1 MATESP
7 DRGEMNGSSE
17 VFVEALTA
25 VAESV
30 VRVEGRRGYPLS
42 GVVWSEDLVV
52 TTARAVEYDEGIRI
66 GREGG
71 DLHEAELVGS
81 DPRLDLALLR
91 VEGGDLR
98 AAEWSQDEARV
109 GQLVLL
115 VGRPKMGLRASL
127 GIVALSEGE
136 WRTYAGGK
144 VERRLSTDATPF
156 PGFSGG
162 PLLTSEGA
170 VLGVNTAALTRRRPV
185 TLPSVT
191 VKRTVDALLAH
202 GKIRRGYLGV
212 AGQLVM
218 LPPDLERSSGQ
229 RSGLLIVSVEP
240 ESPAAQSHL
249 SLGDTVLAIGGE
261 KIGSPGDLALALDSD
276 RIGESVTVRFLR
288 GGEAMEAA
296 VMIAERP

>member
-1 MATESP
+1 MAAESP
-7 DRGEMNGSSE
+7 DRGEMNGPSE
-17 VFVEALTA
+17 VFVEALEA

-71 DLHEAELVGS
+71 DLREAELVGS

-91 VEGGDLR
+91 VDGGGLR
-98 AAEWSQDEARV
+98 AADWSEDEARV

-115 VGRPKMGLRASL
+115 VGRPRTGLRASL

-136 WRTYAGGK
+136 WRTYPGGK
-144 VERRLSTDATPF
+144 VDRRLSTDATPF

-162 PLLTSEGA
+162 PLLTSGGE

-185 TLPSVT
+185 TLPSIT

-202 GKIRRGYLGV
+202 GKVRRGYLGI

-249 SLGDTVLAIGGE
+249 SLGDTLLAIGGE

-288 GGEAMEAA
+288 GGEPMEAA
-296 VMIAERP
+296 VTIAERT